1 MKYALALL
9 VALVIGASV
18 IAALIIMT
26 PSTGKQSKTIL
37 LVPIIAIVIL
47 VYSVII
53 IYRVAII
60 TNKLPDI
67 ALDISAVIIFS
78 VIIGMAAIFVYSSV
92 IVGSVPINYFG
103 ETFSGPNNMSIV
115 IDKERTVSIPL
126 QNAAPFPPRD
136 TIINATV
143 YHNMNTTIQAVKLS
157 SIDSIL
163 SHPPNFRPVDKS
175 NLTTNVQIENYTIQ
189 PEAQHNLQIKNASG
203 LYRIDVLYSNNT
215 VTAPQKWSV
224 PFSLSTK
231 TEDMSIFS
239 YFWIVLIGVMA
250 SRLISLVLD
259 KVEEKRE
266 RGTLPLGSTQKLIE
280 LGITDYV
287 WIIFSFIIAVL
298 IFSSF
303 NTQVQLTTTVVA
315 NISLAFGFGFGFDKV
330 LEVAKRFQNIS

>member
-1 MKYALALL
+1 MKYTIALAIA
-9 VALVIGASV
+9 VVIGASV
-18 IAALIIMT
+18 ITALIMMT
-26 PSTGKQSKTIL
+26 PSSGNQGKTIL
-37 LVPIIAIVIL
+37 LTPVIAIVI
-47 VYSVII
+47 VVFSVIT
-53 IYRVAII
+53 IYKIAIVAD
-60 TNKLPDI
+60 KLPDI

-78 VIIGMAAIFVYSSV
+78 IIIGMAAIFVYSSV

-157 SIDSIL
+157 SADSIL
-163 SHPPNFRPVDKS
+163 SHPPNFRPIDKS

-189 PEAQHNLQIKNASG
+189 PNAHHNFQIKNATG
-203 LYRIDVLYSNNT
+203 QYTIEVLYSNNT
-215 VTAPQKWSV
+215 VTTPQKWAV

-259 KVEEKRE
+259 KVEEKRD
-266 RGTLPLGSTQKLIE
+266 RGTLPLGSTQEPIE
-280 LGITDYV
+280 LDITDYV
-287 WIIFSFIIAVL
+287 WIIFSFIIAIL

-303 NTQVQLTTTVVA
+303 NTQVQLTTTIVA